1 MRHLI
6 ADHPGEHPGG
16 SPSRKPDFEQPMQTT
31 DRAEVQRRFKELQ
44 EEHRR
49 ALGEGN
55 IEALNRVQ
63 KELAELMKREPCGR
77 P

>member
-1 MRHLI
+1 
-6 ADHPGEHPGG
+6 
-16 SPSRKPDFEQPMQTT
+16 MQTT

-49 ALGEGN
+49 ALGEAN

-63 KELAELMKREPCGR
+63 KELAELMKREPRGG